1 METLNTPEVTPDFA
15 PAFPGNG
22 GSSRRWTT
30 ERKTG
35 LAFVMAL
42 AILLTNGFFLYQ
54 SANRQVES
62 SRAVEHTHEVMAAL
76 DQITFHLSD
85 AENGRRGFILT
96 SSSRY
101 LAHFKTATNRV
112 AADYNQLKRLTADD
126 LQQHDRGDAL
136 KSQIDRRFQVLDE
149 SVQWHLRHGPDPEKQ
164 TAFME
169 IGQQAMEP
177 VRKTCGAMVETQRGL
192 MEKRRLESLKGMQD
206 TTRMTLIG
214 TGLSMGILS
223 WAFLLLVREN
233 GRRRVA
239 EKSIRMSHD
248 ELEQR
253 VAARTLDLASAVARA
268 EQAHE
273 FRDKVMESA
282 VFGLGVLDVKGNFTL
297 VNQHFAD
304 IMGYRIEEMIGL
316 SYVQLVSPENLAIL
330 SEYFFRVINNRS
342 SVMNREVDVIRKD
355 GSTASVV
362 FSWSPM
368 TSKSEVIGVVGTAM
382 NVTAHKQAEAE
393 IRRLNLEL
401 EKRVAE
407 RTSQLQGVNQELEA
421 FSYSVSHDLRAPLR
435 HVDGFVDMLRQHAAA
450 SLDDKG
456 RRYLDIISDSARQM
470 GTLID
475 DLLDFSRV
483 GRSEL
488 KCFPVDMNQLARE
501 ALRALESELV
511 SREIEWTIE
520 TLPAVRADRAMLKL
534 VWINLLSNA
543 VKYTRPRARTEIH
556 IGSRPVDGSSVEF
569 FVRDNGVG
577 FDMRYADKLFGVFQR
592 LHRADEFEGTG
603 IGLANVRRI
612 VTRHG
617 GSVRAEA
624 VLNEGATFGF
634 SLPIIERE
642 KA

>member
-1 METLNTPEVTPDFA
+1 METLNSSEA
-15 PAFPGNG
+15 PPNPALMDRG
-22 GSSRRWTT
+22 GRESQWTT

-35 LAFVMAL
+35 LAFAVAM

-54 SANRQVES
+54 SANRQVETS
-62 SRAVEHTHEVMAAL
+62 ARVEHAREVMGVL

-85 AENGRRGFILT
+85 AENARRGFILT

-112 AADYNQLKRLTADD
+112 AMDFAQLKRLTANHQE
-126 LQQHDRGDAL
+126 QQNNVEAL
-136 KSQIDRRFQVLDE
+136 KPQIDRRFLVLKN
-149 SVQWHLRHGPDPEKQ
+149 SIQWQQEHGPDPEKQ
-164 TAFME
+164 AAFMD
-169 IGQQAMEP
+169 IGQSVMEP
-177 VRKTCGAMVETQRGL
+177 IRQTTIAMVEI
-192 MEKRRLESLKGMQD
+192 ERRLLESRRTEALKGIQR
-206 TTRMTLIG
+206 TTEMTLIG
-214 TGLSMGILS
+214 TGLSIGILS

-233 GRRRVA
+233 VRRRAA
-239 EKSIRMSHD
+239 EEAIRGSND

-253 VAARTLDLASAVARA
+253 VASAVARA

-282 VFGLGVLDVKGNFTL
+282 VFGFGALDLKGNFTM

-316 SYVQLVSPENLAIL
+316 SYVQLVSPQNLAVL
-330 SEYFFRVINNRS
+330 SKYFFRVINNRS
-342 SVMNREVDVIRKD
+342 PVLNREVEVIRRD
-355 GSTASVV
+355 GGSASVV

-368 TSKSEVIGVVGTAM
+368 TLKSEVIGVVGTAM
-382 NVTAHKQAEAE
+382 DVTAHKQAEAE
-393 IRRLNLEL
+393 IRRLNREL

-407 RTSQLQGVNQELEA
+407 RTAQLQGVNKELEA

-435 HVDGFVDMLRQHAAA
+435 HVDGFVDMLRQHSAAL
-450 SLDDKG
+450 LDDKG
-456 RRYLDIISDSARQM
+456 RRYLDIISDSAKQM

-483 GRSEL
+483 GRSDL
-488 KCFPVDMNQLARE
+488 KRIPVDMNRLVKEALHELEPDLRARE
-501 ALRALESELV
+501 
-511 SREIEWTIE
+511 IKWTIG
-520 TLPAVRADRAMLKL
+520 TLPAAHADRAMLKL
-534 VWINLLSNA
+534 VWTNLLSNA
-543 VKYTRPRARTEIH
+543 VKYTRPRARTEIE
-556 IGSRPVDGSSVEF
+556 IGSRTVEDNRQEF

-624 VLNEGATFGF
+624 VLNEGATFSF
-634 SLPIIERE
+634 SLPVVEQE
-642 KA
+642 PV